1 MSLLDF
7 KYLFEENEK
16 RKAKEIKN
24 GIKYCKACGRKCRST
39 ELRCKNGVKYF
50 EELSPNRI

>member
-16 RKAKEIKN
+16 RKAKEIKD

-39 ELRCKNGVKYF
+39 ELRCKNGVKYL
-50 EELSPNRI
+50 EELSLNRI